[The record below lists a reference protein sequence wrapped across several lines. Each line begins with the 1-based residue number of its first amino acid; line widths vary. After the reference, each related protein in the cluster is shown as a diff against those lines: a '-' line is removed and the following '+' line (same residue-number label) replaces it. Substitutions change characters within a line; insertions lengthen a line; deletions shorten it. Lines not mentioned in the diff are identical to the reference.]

1 MREWIGLVVL
11 ACPALL
17 IGLDFTVLHLV
28 LPHLAAELRPSSVE
42 MLWIWASTAS

>member
-11 ACPALL
+11 TCPALL

-28 LPHLAAELRPSSVE
+28 LPHLARNRGRAASRCCGSSTS
-42 MLWIWASTAS
+42 AGS